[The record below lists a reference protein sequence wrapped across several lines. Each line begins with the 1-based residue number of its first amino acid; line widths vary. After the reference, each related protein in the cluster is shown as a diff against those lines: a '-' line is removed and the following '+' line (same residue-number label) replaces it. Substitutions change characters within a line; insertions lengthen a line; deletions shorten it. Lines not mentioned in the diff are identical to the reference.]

1 MLIVEIIRRKQPEV
15 LAEFCRRG
23 FDLFEVEL
31 TGDEDKWEQEW
42 QALEFFDKIMRQ
54 TPRPGRG

>member
-15 LAEFCRRG
+15 LAEFVRRG
-23 FDLFEVEL
+23 FDLFEGEL

-42 QALEFFDKIMRQ
+42 QALEYFDKLMRQ